1 VAASTE
7 AVSDLSWLE
16 LGGLKGEEAF
26 GETPNAATW
35 TVALPATSPSNTRLG
50 NHWLTNLFTQTRALT
65 LRVELGFAI
74 HHDRMLA
81 VPTQDYRRS
90 DYRVPARPFAGLD
103 AMVNGF
109 IGKYQRRKDVLET
122 LEKDAKSIVAQEGEW
137 KEMSDAVLQRRLLEF
152 RAQIRRG
159 GRDSQKLILPALA
172 AIREAADRTLGLR
185 PFPVQLMG
193 ALALHRGYLAEM
205 ATGEGKT
212 LTAGLAAVLAGWTK
226 HPCHIIT
233 VNDYLVQRDAEWL
246 EPFYHFCGVRVGF
259 VAFWM
264 GQPERLKNYGCDVTY
279 VTSKELLA
287 DFLRDR
293 LCLGKLQNP
302 TRRLIRRMVAPD
314 VQTQDGMVLRGLH
327 TAIVDEA
334 DSVLIDEAVT
344 PLIIAAP
351 HENQILREA
360 AQIAR
365 EMVGVLKLGVDY
377 RSNPRYREIE
387 MTKAGLQKLVD
398 QASHLPGMWRG
409 HDRRLDLVIQA
420 LVAREFFHRDQQ
432 YIVEDQKIVI
442 VDEFTGRPM
451 PQRTW
456 REGMHQAIEAK
467 ENLPISDP
475 TETIARL
482 SFQRFF
488 RCFHQISG
496 MTGTASEAAAELW
509 QVYGLPTITIP
520 PNKPCIR
527 QQLPD
532 RFYLKEEDK
541 WQAIISEIEKVHA
554 AGRPIL
560 VGTRSVLASER
571 LGLWLAQ
578 RGLDPKI
585 LNATRLK
592 EEAELIAMS
601 GEPGRIIIATNMAGR
616 GTDIKLGKGV
626 SASGGLHVIATERH
640 ESGRVDRQLFGRA
653 ARQGDPGS
661 AQAFICAEDEL
672 IRKFLSKPAHKLLVE
687 TWKRNLKGKKLIA
700 NKALQFAQRRAQAL
714 AYKQRKEILRSDL
727 WLDEALSFTG
737 GDTI

>member
-1 VAASTE
+1 
-7 AVSDLSWLE
+7 
-16 LGGLKGEEAF
+16 
-26 GETPNAATW
+26 
-35 TVALPATSPSNTRLG
+35 
-50 NHWLTNLFTQTRALT
+50 
-65 LRVELGFAI
+65 
-74 HHDRMLA
+74 MLA
-81 VPTQDYRRS
+81 IPTQDYRRS
-90 DYRVPARPFAGLD
+90 DYRVPPRPVAGLD
-103 AMVNGF
+103 ALVNRF
-109 IGKYQRRKDVLET
+109 IGTYQRRGRVLET
-122 LEKDAKSIVAQEGEW
+122 IKRDADAIVALEQGW
-137 KEMSDAVLQRRLLEF
+137 KDMSDAVLQRRLLEF

-159 GRDSQKLILPALA
+159 GREAEKLIYPALA
-172 AIREAADRTLGLR
+172 AIREAADRKLGLR

-193 ALALHRGYLAEM
+193 ALALHRAYLAEM

-212 LTAGLAAVLAGWTK
+212 LTAGLAAILAGWTK

-246 EPFYHFCGVRVGF
+246 EPLYHFCGVRVGF
-259 VAFWM
+259 VVASSN
-264 GQPERLKNYGCDVTY
+264 PDERAKNYGCDVTY

-293 LCLGKLQNP
+293 LHLGKLQNP
-302 TRRLIRRMVAPD
+302 TRRLIRRMIAPD
-314 VQTQDGMVLRGLH
+314 WQSQGGMVLRGLH

-344 PLIIAAP
+344 PLIIASP

-360 AQIAR
+360 ARIAQQMIGNL
-365 EMVGVLKLGVDY
+365 EPETDY
-377 RSNPRYREIE
+377 HSNSRYKEIE
-387 MTKAGLQKLVD
+387 MTNVGLQKLVQ

-432 YIVEDQKIVI
+432 YIIEDDKIVI

-451 PQRTW
+451 PQRSW
-456 REGMHQAIEAK
+456 REGMHQAVEAK

-488 RCFHQISG
+488 RCFYKLSG
-496 MTGTASEAAAELW
+496 MTGTAREAATELW

-532 RFYLKEEDK
+532 RFFLEEEDK
-541 WQAIISEIEKVHA
+541 WQAIISEIEKVHLT
-554 AGRPIL
+554 GRPIL

-571 LGLWLAQ
+571 LGQWLIQ
-578 RGLDPKI
+578 RGLEPKI

-592 EEAELIAMS
+592 EEAELIAMA
-601 GEPGRIIIATNMAGR
+601 GERGRIVIATNMAGR
-616 GTDIKLGKGV
+616 GTDIKLGRGTGEL
-626 SASGGLHVIATERH
+626 GGLHVIATERH

-661 AQAFICAEDEL
+661 AQAFISAEDEL
-672 IRKFLSKPAHKLLVE
+672 PRKFAGKSILKVVEE
-687 TWKRNLKGKKLIA
+687 TWRRGVKGKVTIA
-700 NKALQFAQRRAQAL
+700 EKAIRLAQRRAERL
-714 AYKQRKEILRSDL
+714 AFKQRKEVLRSDL
-727 WLDEALSFTG
+727 WMDEALSFTG